1 MDKNT
6 IRKTFKITPEL
17 NKMLQEAT
25 RIIGTTE
32 TSIIKVALFEY
43 LRGIKL
49 W

>member
-6 IRKTFKITPEL
+6 VRKTLKITPEL

-25 RIIGTTE
+25 QIIGTTE

-43 LRGIKL
+43 LKGIKL
-49 W
+49 